1 MLNSLTLIGRVGQD
15 PTVKYIS
22 DATQV
27 SNFSVAYTEKYKD
40 QPQTTWFNVQAWN
53 SLSKIVQDQVKK
65 GDLITIVGKITSREA
80 EGKTYWTL
88 TAERVIL

>member
-1 MLNSLTLIGRVGQD
+1 MLNSITLIGRVGQN
-15 PTVKYIS
+15 PTVKVIS

-53 SLSKIVQDQVKK
+53 GLSKIVQDQVKK
-65 GDLITIVGKITSREA
+65 GDLVTVIGKLTSREA

-88 TAERVIL
+88 TAERVIV

>member
-1 MLNSLTLIGRVGQD
+1 MLNSITLIGRVGQD
-15 PTVKYIS
+15 PTVKVIS
-22 DATQV
+22 DTAQV

-65 GDLITIVGKITSREA
+65 GDLVTIIGKITSREA
-80 EGKTYWTL
+80 DGKTYWTV
-88 TAERVIL
+88 TAERVIV